1 MERTNMIIT
10 PGTRFNHYEVVSQ
23 LGAGGMG
30 EVYLAEDPRLGRQ
43 VAIKVLPAE
52 FARDSDRLRRFEQEA
67 RATSALNHPNILT
80 VYDIGAHEGAPYIV
94 AELLEGEE
102 LSELIKHGEIAP
114 RKAIDYARQ
123 IAEGLAAAH
132 AKGVIH
138 RDLKPENLFVTNNGR
153 VKILDFGLAK
163 LHPQQF
169 GDIDKDAPTQK
180 RITDP
185 GVIMGTVGYM
195 SPEQVRGQETDHRS
209 DIFSFG
215 VILYEM
221 LTGQRAFR
229 GASAIEVMNAIL
241 KEEPSELGE
250 LSMKIA
256 PGLEKVLR
264 RCLEKKPEHRFHS
277 AHDLGFAL
285 EAVESS
291 SSSASNQSIVASAP
305 DTTTFA
311 KRGGW
316 RGYVAW
322 IAAGMFALIA
332 ALAMGAVWLN
342 RGRPEAQVV
351 RFKIL
356 PPEKTSFYE
365 PSFALSPD
373 GRLLAFSA
381 YDETGK
387 ILLYL
392 RPMNS
397 FLPQS
402 LPGTEG
408 ALFPFW
414 SPDSRSIAF
423 FSAGKLK
430 RVEVSGG
437 APQTLCEASNAGGG
451 SWNRAGD
458 IIIAPTNGGALY
470 RVPATG
476 AVPTALTTVDQS
488 RGEISHWLPQFLP
501 DGQHFFYYASRRQ
514 AGESGLYVGSLSDK
528 ATQHALSSDYNAVY
542 ASGYLLFVRN
552 GALMGQAFD
561 TSALKLVGE
570 PFLIAE
576 QVKTYSIVPHL
587 SVAENGTLVFQSGSA
602 QLPQLVWFDRSGK
615 QLGTVGEPA
624 DYSNPSLAPDGKRL
638 AVGVRD
644 PKTEKRDLWL
654 FDLARGA
661 RSRFTFDPADDLNPV
676 WSNDGGRIFFTSNRK
691 GQRDIFQKK
700 VNAAEEEELIYTS
713 PEIKNVC
720 DLSPDGR
727 LLIYNTNPNPSNSND
742 TTRNDLWLLP
752 LEGERNPKPFLKTQF
767 TEDQAVISPDGR
779 WVAYRSNESGRD
791 EIYVATFPQLSGKWQ
806 VSVDGGEEPQWRRD
820 GKELF
825 FTDAGRKIM
834 AAEVKTGSGAFEAGA
849 PKLLFE
855 TPLTDSGRN
864 RFVVTGDG
872 GQFLVI
878 TRLSA
883 PAPIN
888 VVLNWTAEIKK

>member
-1 MERTNMIIT
+1 MII
-10 PGTRFNHYEVVSQ
+10 PPNKVIDHYKVVSL

-30 EVYLAEDPRLGRQ
+30 AVYLAEDPRLGRQ

-80 VYDIGAHEGAPYIV
+80 VYDIGAHEGSPYIV

-102 LSELIKHGEIAP
+102 LSELIKEGAIAT
-114 RKAIDYARQ
+114 RKTLDYARQ

-132 AKGVIH
+132 AKGVVH
-138 RDLKPENLFVTNNGR
+138 RDLKPENLFVTNDGR

-163 LHPQQF
+163 LRPQQF

-209 DIFSFG
+209 DIFAFG

-229 GASAIEVMNAIL
+229 GDSAIEVMNAIL
-241 KEEPSELGE
+241 KEDPADLGE
-250 LSMKIA
+250 SGMKIA

-381 YDETGK
+381 FDETGK
-387 ILLYL
+387 MLLYL

-397 FLPQS
+397 FLAQS

-408 ALFPFW
+408 AVLPFW

-458 IIIAPTNGGALY
+458 IIIAPINGGALY

-476 AVPTALTTVDQS
+476 GVPTALTTPEPS
-488 RGEISHWLPQFLP
+488 RYSHSLPQFLP
-501 DGQHFFYYASRRQ
+501 DGEHFLYYAFGKQ
-514 AGESGLYVGSLSDK
+514 AGQSGVYAGSLSDK
-528 ATQHALSSDYNAVY
+528 ATHQVLSSIKGAVY
-542 ASGYLLFVRN
+542 AAGYLLYVKD
-552 GALMGQAFD
+552 GALMGQPFD
-561 TSALKLVGE
+561 TRALQLTGA

-576 QVKTYSIVPHL
+576 QVKTYNIIPHV
-587 SVAENGTLVFQSGSA
+587 SAADNGTLAFREGA
-602 QLPQLVWFDRSGK
+602 KKPQLVWFDRNGK
-615 QLGTVGEPA
+615 RLGTVGDAAE
-624 DYSNPSLAPDGKRL
+624 YSNPSLSADDGRL
-638 AVGVRD
+638 AVNIVD
-644 PKTEKRDLWL
+644 DKTNKRDIWL

-676 WSNDGGRIFFTSNRK
+676 WSKDGSRIFFTSDRK
-691 GQRDIFQKK
+691 GPRDIFQKK
-700 VNAAEEEELIYTS
+700 VNAAEDEELIYAS
-713 PEIKNVC
+713 PDYKNVE

-727 LLIYNTNPNPSNSND
+727 LLLYNTNAGDNA
-742 TTRNDLWLLP
+742 TKVDLWMLP
-752 LEGERNPKPFLKTQF
+752 LEGERNPKPLIKTQF
-767 TEDQAVISPDGR
+767 NEAHAVISPDGR
-779 WVAYRSNESGRD
+779 WVAYDSDESGRT
-791 EIYVATFPQLSGKWQ
+791 EIYVATFPQLGGKWQ
-806 VSVDGGEEPQWRRD
+806 VSVSGGVEPQWRRD

-825 FTDAGRKIM
+825 FIDNNTDLM
-834 AAEVKTGSGAFEAGA
+834 AAEVKTGSGAFQAGA
-849 PKLLFE
+849 PKLLFG
-855 TPLTDSGRN
+855 TPLPGVGRN
-864 RFVVTGDG
+864 RFVVTRDG
-872 GQFLVI
+872 QRFLVI
-878 TRLSA
+878 TWPEIA

-888 VVLNWTAEIKK
+888 VVVNWLAELKR